1 MWTRMGSEVILR
13 TPKWNSLH
21 LIFIFL
27 NNGEMMPIIYAS
39 CIAKWENKHGFVGF
53 FCKYVVDGFDLKCI
67 WKNRLSLDNR
77 STFTNLY
84 L

>member
-1 MWTRMGSEVILR
+1 MDNGSELILR

-39 CIAKWENKHGFVGF
+39 CIAKWENKHCLFVCL
-53 FCKYVVDGFDLKCI
+53 FCKYVVDGILFEMHLEK
-67 WKNRLSLDNR
+67 
-77 STFTNLY
+77 STQS
-84 L
+84 